1 MLELDGMKYQL
12 HVSFIGAGEIGS
24 ALAKL
29 VSRSGVHTELWDA
42 DPTKVPHQKSLEE
55 IVQQADVLFFCVPSW
70 VLRVAMKSIL
80 LHLKKKTVCVFVSK
94 GIEAK
99 SKLFMDGLVRSVL
112 PKGQSFALLSGPMLA
127 EELVDGHGGAACIGT
142 KSLKD
147 FKKIEQIFLCEDLHL
162 TFAPNVKSVAMAGVL
177 KNVYAIA
184 LGIATGLKWGDNR
197 KGWLCAE
204 AMQEMILIMKTLKAD
219 PSYAFSQAGLGD
231 FIATGMSAYS
241 SNHSLGRELAEE
253 SSCKRKSEGCEAIP
267 SLVKML
273 GPKTMKSLPLLS
285 ALFLV
290 IEKGVDVK
298 DAFENVFCA

>member
-1 MLELDGMKYQL
+1 MKYQS

-29 VSRSGVHTELWDA
+29 VARSGAQTELWDA
-42 DPTKVPHQKSLEE
+42 DTAKVPHQKSLEE
-55 IVQQADVLFFCVPSW
+55 VVQQADILFFCVPSW
-70 VLRVAMKSIL
+70 VLRVAMKPIL
-80 LHLKKKTVCVFVSK
+80 PHLKKKTVCVFVSK

-99 SKLFMDGLVRSVL
+99 SQLFMDGLVRSLL

-142 KSLKD
+142 KSLSD

-162 TFAPNVKSVAMAGVL
+162 TFAPNVKSVAIAGVL

-184 LGIATGLKWGDNR
+184 LGIAMGLKWGDNR

-204 AMQEMILIMKTLKAD
+204 VMQEMILIMKTLKAD

-231 FIATGMSAYS
+231 FIATGMSSYS
-241 SNHSLGRELAEE
+241 SNHALGRELAEE

-273 GPKTMKSLPLLS
+273 GAKTMKSLPLLT
-285 ALFLV
+285 ALHAI
-290 IEKGVDVK
+290 IEKNADAK
-298 DAFENVFCA
+298 DSFETIFCE